1 LALPTKTLVMDRR
14 EFVTA
19 KKKIAPAR
27 TNETEETVRTFSGLT
42 PYNGPWTSNEVIH
55 LLKRTMFGST
65 PDDINFFLG
74 LGMNQSVDS
83 LLTLPAT
90 PPAPPVKN
98 YNNNNI
104 PTTDPDY
111 NIPMGQ
117 TWVTINTTDAE
128 GQRRNSLKAWW
139 MGLMINQ
146 ERNIREKMT
155 LFWANHFSIETSDLG
170 RMIWAYNN
178 NALCRKNALGNFKQF
193 VRDVTLDV
201 AMLRYLNGYLNIS
214 SAPDEN
220 YARELQELFTLGK
233 ENNPNYTEDDVK
245 KAARVLTGWKINA
258 NTNTYSFTASQHD
271 TTSKQFS
278 SFYNNTVIT
287 GRSGA
292 TAGDLELT
300 DLLNMIF
307 SKSTEV
313 SRFIVKKLYRYFVY
327 YKIDTATETSI
338 INPLAQLLVSN
349 NWEIKPV
356 LSALFKSE
364 HFFDTVN
371 IGCYIKSPVD
381 LVVSVCREFGVVFPN
396 ATDYV
401 NAYNMWSFMQS
412 YAALLQQNI
421 GDPPNVA
428 GWAAF
433 YQAPQFHETWI
444 NADTYPRRNLFTDTM
459 IGPGYTRSGQ
469 KIIID
474 PVAFTKKLSNP
485 SDPNILMN
493 DALRI
498 LFRIDLSAASKTAL
512 KNQILLS
519 NQAQDYYWTNAWA
532 AYISNPTAANYQVVY
547 TRLRDLYKYL
557 MDLAEYQLC

>member
-1 LALPTKTLVMDRR
+1 MALPTKTLVMDRR

-19 KKKIAPAR
+19 KKKTAPVG
-27 TNETEETVRTFSGLT
+27 TNEPKETIRTFSGLT

-65 PDDINFFLG
+65 PDDINYFLG
-74 LGMNQSVDS
+74 LGLNQSVDT
-83 LLTLPAT
+83 LLTVSAT

-104 PTTDPDY
+104 PATDPDY

-117 TWVTINTTDAE
+117 TWVTINTTDAD

-170 RMIWAYNN
+170 RMIWAYNC
-178 NALCRKNALGNFKQF
+178 NALCRRNALGNFKQF
-193 VRDVTLDV
+193 VKDITLDA

-214 SAPDEN
+214 TAPDEN

-233 ENNPNYTEDDVK
+233 ENDPNYTEDDVK

-258 NTNTYSFTASQHD
+258 NTNTYSFNSGQHD

-300 DLLNMIF
+300 DLINMIF

-327 YKIDTATETSI
+327 YKIDSATETNVI
-338 INPLAQLLVSN
+338 APLAQLLVSN

-364 HFFDTVN
+364 HFFDVVN
-371 IGCYIKSPVD
+371 QGCYIKSPVD
-381 LVVSVCREFGVVFPN
+381 LVVSVCREFGIVFPN

-401 NAYNMWSFMQS
+401 NAYNMWSFMQG

-498 LFRIDLSAASKTAL
+498 LFRIDLSATSKTAL

>member
-1 LALPTKTLVMDRR
+1 MDRR

-19 KKKIAPAR
+19 KKKTAPVG
-27 TNETEETVRTFSGLT
+27 TNEPKETIRTFSGLT

-65 PDDINFFLG
+65 PDDINYFLG
-74 LGMNQSVDS
+74 LGLNQSVDT
-83 LLTLPAT
+83 LLTVSAT

-104 PTTDPDY
+104 PATDPDY

-117 TWVTINTTDAE
+117 TWVTINTTDAD

-155 LFWANHFSIETSDLG
+155 LFWANHFSIETNDLG
-170 RMIWAYNN
+170 RMIWAYNC
-178 NALCRKNALGNFKQF
+178 NALCRRNALGNFKQF
-193 VRDVTLDV
+193 VKDITLDA

-214 SAPDEN
+214 TAPDEN

-233 ENNPNYTEDDVK
+233 ENDPNYTEDDVK

-258 NTNTYSFTASQHD
+258 NTNTYSFNSGQHD

-300 DLLNMIF
+300 DLINMIF

-327 YKIDTATETSI
+327 YKIDSATETNVI
-338 INPLAQLLVSN
+338 APLAQLLVSN

-364 HFFDTVN
+364 HFFDVVN
-371 IGCYIKSPVD
+371 QGCYIKSPVD
-381 LVVSVCREFGVVFPN
+381 LVVSVCREFGIVFPN

-485 SDPNILMN
+485 SDPNILLN

-498 LFRIDLSAASKTAL
+498 LFRIDLSATSKTAL

>member
-1 LALPTKTLVMDRR
+1 MDRR
-14 EFVTA
+14 EFVTT
-19 KKKIAPAR
+19 KKKIAPGR
-27 TNETEETVRTFSGLT
+27 NNQTEEAVRTFSGLT

-83 LLTLPAT
+83 LLTVSAT

-104 PTTDPDY
+104 PATDPDY

-155 LFWANHFSIETSDLG
+155 LFWANHFSTETTDLG

-193 VRDVTLDV
+193 VRDITLDV

-214 SAPDEN
+214 TAPDEN
-220 YARELQELFTLGK
+220 YGRELQELFTLGK

-300 DLLNMIF
+300 DLINMIF

-327 YKIDTATETSI
+327 YKIDSATETNVI
-338 INPLAQLLVSN
+338 DPLAQLLVSN

-356 LSALFKSE
+356 LSVLFKSE
-364 HFFDTVN
+364 HFFDVVN
-371 IGCYIKSPVD
+371 QGCYIKSPVD
-381 LVVSVCREFGVVFPN
+381 LVVSVCREFGIVFPN

-444 NADTYPRRNLFTDTM
+444 NADTYPKRNLFTDTM

-498 LFRIDLSAASKTAL
+498 LFRIDLSATSKTAL

>member
-1 LALPTKTLVMDRR
+1 MDRR
-14 EFVTA
+14 EFVTT
-19 KKKIAPAR
+19 KKKIAPGR
-27 TNETEETVRTFSGLT
+27 NNQTEAVRTFSGLT

-83 LLTLPAT
+83 LLTVSAT

-104 PTTDPDY
+104 PATDPDY

-155 LFWANHFSIETSDLG
+155 LFWANHFSTETTDLG

-193 VRDVTLDV
+193 VRDITLDV

-214 SAPDEN
+214 TAPDEN
-220 YARELQELFTLGK
+220 YGRELQELFTLGK

-300 DLLNMIF
+300 DLINMIF

-327 YKIDTATETSI
+327 YKIDSATETNVI
-338 INPLAQLLVSN
+338 DPLAQLLVSN

-356 LSALFKSE
+356 LSVLFKSE
-364 HFFDTVN
+364 HFFDVVN
-371 IGCYIKSPVD
+371 QGCYIKSPVD
-381 LVVSVCREFGVVFPN
+381 LVVSVCREFGIVFPN

-444 NADTYPRRNLFTDTM
+444 NADTYPKRNLFTDTM

-498 LFRIDLSAASKTAL
+498 LFRIDLSATSKTAL

>member
-1 LALPTKTLVMDRR
+1 MDRR

-19 KKKIAPAR
+19 KKKNASLKTAETKETAR
-27 TNETEETVRTFSGLT
+27 TFAGLT

-74 LGMNQSVDS
+74 LGINQSVDT
-83 LLTLPAT
+83 LLTVSAT

-104 PTTDPDY
+104 PVTDPDY
-111 NIPMGQ
+111 NIAMGQ

-155 LFWANHFSIETSDLG
+155 LFWANHFSTETNDLG

-193 VRDVTLDV
+193 VRDVTLDA

-214 SAPDEN
+214 TAPDEN
-220 YARELQELFTLGK
+220 YGRELQELFTLGK

-258 NTNTYSFTASQHD
+258 NTNTYSFNSAQHD

-300 DLLNMIF
+300 DLIDMIF

-327 YKIDTATETSI
+327 YKIDAATETNVIS
-338 INPLAQLLVSN
+338 PLAQLLVSS

-356 LSALFKSE
+356 LAALFKSE
-364 HFFDTVN
+364 HFFDIVN
-371 IGCYIKSPVD
+371 QGCYIKSPVD
-381 LVVSVCREFGVVFPN
+381 LVVSVCREFGIVFPN
-396 ATDYV
+396 TTDYV

-428 GWAAF
+428 GWAAY

-519 NQAQDYYWTNAWA
+519 NQAQDYYWTNAWT
-532 AYISNPTAANYQVVY
+532 AYINNPIAANYQVVY

>member
-1 LALPTKTLVMDRR
+1 MALPTKTLFMDRR

-19 KKKIAPAR
+19 KKKIVPVR
-27 TNETEETVRTFSGLT
+27 TNETKETARTFSGLT

-65 PDDINFFLG
+65 PDDINYFLG
-74 LGMNQSVDS
+74 LGMNQSVDT
-83 LLTLPAT
+83 LLTVSAT
-90 PPAPPVKN
+90 PPPPPVKN
-98 YNNNNI
+98 YTNTNI
-104 PTTDPDY
+104 PVTDPDY

-117 TWVTINTTDAE
+117 TWVAINTTDAD

-155 LFWANHFSIETSDLG
+155 LFWHNHFATETTDLG
-170 RMIWAYNN
+170 RMIWAYNYN
-178 NALCRKNALGNFKQF
+178 VLCRKNALGNFKQF
-193 VRDVTLDV
+193 VRDITLDT

-214 SAPDEN
+214 TAPDEN

-233 ENNPNYTEDDVK
+233 ENNPNYTENDVMA
-245 KAARVLTGWKINA
+245 AARVLTGWKINA
-258 NTNTYSFTASQHD
+258 TTNTYFFNSNQHD
-271 TTSKQFS
+271 RNNKQFS
-278 SFYNNTVIT
+278 SFYNNYVLT
-287 GRSGA
+287 GRTGA
-292 TAGDLELT
+292 TAGDLELD

-313 SRFIVKKLYRYFVY
+313 SRFIVRKLYRYFIY
-327 YKIDTATETSI
+327 YKIDTATEANV

-356 LSALFKSE
+356 LSALLKSE
-364 HFFDTVN
+364 HFFDVVN
-371 IGCYIKSPVD
+371 QGCYIKSPVD
-381 LVVSVCREFGVVFPN
+381 MVVSVCREFGIVFPN

-401 NAYNMWSFMQS
+401 NTYNMWSFMQS

-421 GDPPNVA
+421 GDPPSVA

-498 LFRIDLSAASKTAL
+498 LFRIDLSTASKTAL

>member
-1 LALPTKTLVMDRR
+1 MDRR

-19 KKKIAPAR
+19 KKKIAPSR
-27 TNETEETVRTFSGLT
+27 TNETQVAVRTFSGLT

-83 LLTLPAT
+83 LLTVSVT

-98 YNNNNI
+98 YNNTNI

-214 SAPDEN
+214 TAPDEN

-271 TTSKQFS
+271 VTSKQFS
-278 SFYNNTVIT
+278 SFYNNTVIA

-300 DLLNMIF
+300 DLINMIF

-327 YKIDTATETSI
+327 YKIDTATETNVI
-338 INPLAQLLVSN
+338 DPLAQLLVSN

-356 LSALFKSE
+356 LTALLKSE

-371 IGCYIKSPVD
+371 QGCYIKSPVD
-381 LVVSVCREFGVVFPN
+381 LVASVCREFGVVFPN

>member
-1 LALPTKTLVMDRR
+1 MDRR

-19 KKKIAPAR
+19 KKKSAPAR
-27 TNETEETVRTFSGLT
+27 TNETKEPVRTFSGLT

-65 PDDINFFLG
+65 PDDINYFLG
-74 LGMNQSVDS
+74 LGMNQSVDT
-83 LLTLPAT
+83 LLTVSAT

-104 PTTDPDY
+104 PATDPDY

-117 TWVTINTTDAE
+117 TWVTINTTDAD

-155 LFWANHFSIETSDLG
+155 LFWHNHFATETTDLG
-170 RMIWAYNN
+170 RMIWAYNYN
-178 NALCRKNALGNFKQF
+178 VLCRKNALGNFKQF
-193 VRDVTLDV
+193 VRDITLDA
-201 AMLRYLNGYLNIS
+201 AMLRYLNGYLNINT
-214 SAPDEN
+214 APDEN

-233 ENNPNYTEDDVK
+233 ENNPNYTEDDVMA
-245 KAARVLTGWKINA
+245 AARVLTGWKINGT
-258 NTNTYSFTASQHD
+258 TNTYFFNSNQHD
-271 TTSKQFS
+271 RNNKQFS
-278 SFYNNTVIT
+278 SFYNNYVLT
-287 GRSGA
+287 GRTGV

-300 DLLNMIF
+300 DLINLIF

-313 SRFIVKKLYRYFVY
+313 SRFIAKKLYRYFVY
-327 YKIDTATETSI
+327 YKIDAATEVNV

-356 LSALFKSE
+356 LSVLFKSE
-364 HFFDTVN
+364 HFFDVVN
-371 IGCYIKSPVD
+371 QGCYIKSPVD
-381 LVVSVCREFGVVFPN
+381 LVVSVCREFGIVFPN

-421 GDPPNVA
+421 GDPPSVA

-493 DALRI
+493 DALRF

-519 NQAQDYYWTNAWA
+519 NQSQDYYWTNAWA

>member
-1 LALPTKTLVMDRR
+1 MDRR

-19 KKKIAPAR
+19 KKKTAPVR
-27 TNETEETVRTFSGLT
+27 THETKETARTFSGLT

-65 PDDINFFLG
+65 PDDINYFLG
-74 LGMNQSVDS
+74 LGMSQSVDT
-83 LLTLPAT
+83 LLTVSAT

-104 PTTDPDY
+104 PATDPDY

-117 TWVTINTTDAE
+117 TWVTINTTDAD

-155 LFWANHFSIETSDLG
+155 LFWHNHFATETTELG
-170 RMIWAYNN
+170 RMIWAYNY

-193 VRDVTLDV
+193 VRDITLDA

-214 SAPDEN
+214 TAPDEN

-233 ENNPNYTEDDVK
+233 ENNPNYTEDDVMA
-245 KAARVLTGWKINA
+245 AARVLTGWKINGT
-258 NTNTYSFTASQHD
+258 TNTYFFNSNQHD
-271 TTSKQFS
+271 RNNKQFS
-278 SFYNNTVIT
+278 SFYNNYVLT
-287 GRSGA
+287 GRTGG

-300 DLLNMIF
+300 DLINMIF

-313 SRFIVKKLYRYFVY
+313 SRFIAKKLYRYFVY
-327 YKIDTATETSI
+327 YKIDAAAEANV
-338 INPLAQLLVSN
+338 INPLAQLLISN

-364 HFFDTVN
+364 HFFDVVN
-371 IGCYIKSPVD
+371 QGCYIKSPVD
-381 LVVSVCREFGVVFPN
+381 LVVSVCREFGIVFPN

-401 NAYNMWSFMQS
+401 NAYNMWGFMQS

-421 GDPPNVA
+421 GDPPSVA

-469 KIIID
+469 KIVID

-519 NQAQDYYWTNAWA
+519 NQSQDYYWTNAWA

>member
-1 LALPTKTLVMDRR
+1 MDRR

-19 KKKIAPAR
+19 KKKIATAR
-27 TNETEETVRTFSGLT
+27 TNETKETVRTFSGLT
-42 PYNGPWTSNEVIH
+42 PYNGSWTSNEVIH

-74 LGMNQSVDS
+74 LGMNQSVDT
-83 LLTLPAT
+83 LLTVSAT

-104 PTTDPDY
+104 PATDPDY

-117 TWVTINTTDAE
+117 TWVTINTTDAD
-128 GQRRNSLKAWW
+128 GQRRGSLKSWW

-155 LFWANHFSIETSDLG
+155 LFWANHFSIETNDLG

-178 NALCRKNALGNFKQF
+178 NVLCRKNALGNFKQF

-214 SAPDEN
+214 TAPDEN
-220 YARELQELFTLGK
+220 YGRELQELFTLGK

-245 KAARVLTGWKINA
+245 KAARVLTGWKING

-278 SFYNNTVIT
+278 SFYNNTIIT

-300 DLLNMIF
+300 DLINMIF

-327 YKIDTATETSI
+327 YKIDTATETNVI
-338 INPLAQLLVSN
+338 DPLAQILVSN

-356 LSALFKSE
+356 LSALLKSE

-371 IGCYIKSPVD
+371 QGCYIKSPVD
-381 LVVSVCREFGVVFPN
+381 LVVSVCREFGIVFPN

-401 NAYNMWSFMQS
+401 NAYNMWGFMQS

-485 SDPNILMN
+485 GDPNILMN

>member
-1 LALPTKTLVMDRR
+1 MALPTKTLVMDRR

-19 KKKIAPAR
+19 KKKIEPAKP
-27 TNETEETVRTFSGLT
+27 NETEVTVRTFSGLT

-74 LGMNQSVDS
+74 LGMSQSVDS
-83 LLTLPAT
+83 LLTVPAT

-245 KAARVLTGWKINA
+245 KAARVLTGWKING
-258 NTNTYSFTASQHD
+258 NTNTFSFTASQHD

-287 GRSGA
+287 GRSGT

-300 DLLNMIF
+300 DLINMIF

-313 SRFIVKKLYRYFVY
+313 STFIVKKLYRYFVY
-327 YKIDTATETSI
+327 YKIDAATEANV
-338 INPLAQLLVSN
+338 INPLAQLFISS

-356 LSALFKSE
+356 LAALLKSE
-364 HFFDTVN
+364 HFFDVVN
-371 IGCYIKSPVD
+371 QGCYIKSPVD

-474 PVAFTKKLSNP
+474 PVSFTKKLSNP

-498 LFRIDLSAASKTAL
+498 FFRIDLSAASKTAL

-557 MDLAEYQLC
+557 MDLAEYQLS

>member
-1 LALPTKTLVMDRR
+1 MDRR

-19 KKKIAPAR
+19 KKKTAPVG
-27 TNETEETVRTFSGLT
+27 TNEPKETIRTFSGLT

-65 PDDINFFLG
+65 PDDINYFLG
-74 LGMNQSVDS
+74 LGLNQSVDT
-83 LLTLPAT
+83 LLTVSAT

-104 PTTDPDY
+104 PATDPDY

-117 TWVTINTTDAE
+117 TWVTINTTDAD

-170 RMIWAYNN
+170 RMIWAYNC
-178 NALCRKNALGNFKQF
+178 NALCRRNALGNFKQF
-193 VRDVTLDV
+193 VKDITLDA

-214 SAPDEN
+214 TAPDEN

-233 ENNPNYTEDDVK
+233 ENDPNYTEDDVK

-258 NTNTYSFTASQHD
+258 NTNTYSFNSGQHD

-300 DLLNMIF
+300 DLINMIF

-327 YKIDTATETSI
+327 YKIDSATETNVI
-338 INPLAQLLVSN
+338 APLAQLLVSN

-364 HFFDTVN
+364 HFFDVVN
-371 IGCYIKSPVD
+371 QGCYIKSPVD
-381 LVVSVCREFGVVFPN
+381 LVVSVCREFGIVFPN

-485 SDPNILMN
+485 SDPNILLN

-498 LFRIDLSAASKTAL
+498 LFRIDLSATSKTAL

>member
-1 LALPTKTLVMDRR
+1 MDRR

-19 KKKIAPAR
+19 KRKPVPKTAEK
-27 TNETEETVRTFSGLT
+27 NETARTFSGLT
-42 PYNGPWTSNEVIH
+42 PYSGPWSANEVVH

-65 PDDINFFLG
+65 IDDVNYFLSKS
-74 LGMNQSVDS
+74 MAQAVDEI
-83 LLTLPAT
+83 LTIPAT
-90 PPAPPVKN
+90 APAPPVKN

-117 TWVTINTTDAE
+117 TWVNINTTDAE
-128 GQRRNSLKAWW
+128 GQRRTSLKAWW
-139 MGLMINQ
+139 MGLMINH

-155 LFWANHFSIETSDLG
+155 LFWHNHFATETNDLG
-170 RMIWAYNN
+170 RMIWAYNYI
-178 NALCRKNALGNFKQF
+178 ALCRRNALGNFKQF
-193 VRDVTLDV
+193 VREMTLDV
-201 AMLRYLNGYLNIS
+201 AMLRYLNGYLNVNT
-214 SAPDEN
+214 APDEN

-245 KAARVLTGWKINA
+245 NAARVLTGWKING
-258 NTNTYSFTASQHD
+258 NTNTYSFNANQHD
-271 TTSKQFS
+271 TASKQFS

-300 DLLNMIF
+300 DLINMIF
-307 SKSTEV
+307 SKSPEV
-313 SRFIVKKLYRYFVY
+313 SKFIVKKLYRYFVY
-327 YKIDTATETSI
+327 YKIDSATETNVI
-338 INPLAQLLVSN
+338 DPLAQMLVSN

-356 LSALFKSE
+356 LNALFKSE
-364 HFFDTVN
+364 HFFDVVN
-371 IGCYIKSPVD
+371 QGCYIKSPID
-381 LVVSVCREFGVVFPN
+381 LVVSVCREFAIVFPN

-401 NAYNMWSFMQS
+401 NAYNMWGFIQS
-412 YAALLQQNI
+412 YGSLLQQNI

-428 GWAAF
+428 GWPAF

-444 NADTYPRRNLFTDTM
+444 NTDTYPRRNLFTDTM
-459 IGPGYTRSGQ
+459 ITSGYTRSGQ

-474 PVAFTKKLSNP
+474 PVAFTRKLSNP
-485 SDPNILMN
+485 TDPNILLN
-493 DALRI
+493 DALKI
-498 LFRIDLSAASKTAL
+498 LFRIDLSSASKTAL

-519 NQAQDYYWTNAWA
+519 NQAQDYYWTNAWN
-532 AYISNPTAANYQVVY
+532 AYISNPSNANYQVVY

>member
-1 LALPTKTLVMDRR
+1 MDRR

-19 KKKIAPAR
+19 RKKIASVR
-27 TNETEETVRTFSGLT
+27 TNEPKETVRTFSGLT

-74 LGMNQSVDS
+74 LGMNQSVDT
-83 LLTLPAT
+83 LLAVPAT

-104 PTTDPDY
+104 PATDPDY

-155 LFWANHFSIETSDLG
+155 LFWANHFSIETNDLG
-170 RMIWAYNN
+170 RMIWAYNC

-193 VRDVTLDV
+193 VRDITLDA

-214 SAPDEN
+214 TAPDEN
-220 YARELQELFTLGK
+220 YGRELQELFTLGK

-245 KAARVLTGWKINA
+245 KAARVLTGWKING
-258 NTNTYSFTASQHD
+258 NTNTYSFNSAQHD

-278 SFYNNTVIT
+278 SFYDNTVIT

-292 TAGDLELT
+292 TAGELELT
-300 DLLNMIF
+300 DLINMIF

-327 YKIDTATETSI
+327 YKIDTATETNVI
-338 INPLAQLLVSN
+338 DPLAQLLVSN
-349 NWEIKPV
+349 NFEIKPV

-364 HFFDTVN
+364 HFFDVVN
-371 IGCYIKSPVD
+371 QGCYIKSPVD
-381 LVVSVCREFGVVFPN
+381 LIVSVCREFGIVFPN

-401 NAYNMWSFMQS
+401 NAYNMWGFMQNF
-412 YAALLQQNI
+412 AALLQQNI

>member
-1 LALPTKTLVMDRR
+1 MDRR
-14 EFVTA
+14 AFLTA
-19 KKKIAPAR
+19 KKKTAAVDASHA
-27 TNETEETVRTFSGLT
+27 TETARTFSGLT

-65 PDDINFFLG
+65 PDDINYFLG
-74 LGMNQSVDS
+74 LGMNQSVDT
-83 LLTLPAT
+83 LLSVPAT
-90 PPAPPVKN
+90 APAPPVKN

-104 PTTDPDY
+104 PATDPDY

-117 TWVTINTTDAE
+117 TWVTINTADAD
-128 GQRRNSLKAWW
+128 GQRRNPLKAWW

-155 LFWANHFSIETSDLG
+155 LFWHNHFSTETADLG
-170 RMIWAYNN
+170 RMIWAYNY

-193 VRDVTLDV
+193 VREMTLDV

-233 ENNPNYTEDDVK
+233 ENDPNYTEDDVK
-245 KAARVLTGWKINA
+245 KAARVLTGWKING
-258 NTNTYSFTASQHD
+258 NTNSYSFNANQHD
-271 TTSKQFS
+271 TAAKQFS
-278 SFYNNTVIT
+278 SFYNNTIIT

-300 DLLNMIF
+300 DLINMIF
-307 SKSTEV
+307 SKSAEV
-313 SRFIVKKLYRYFVY
+313 SKFIVKKLYRYFIY
-327 YKIDTATETSI
+327 YKIDATTEANV

-356 LSALFKSE
+356 LSALLKSE

-371 IGCYIKSPVD
+371 HGCYIKSPVD
-381 LVVSVCREFGVVFPN
+381 MVVSVCREFSIVFPN

-401 NAYNMWSFMQS
+401 NNYNMWSFIQS

-421 GDPPNVA
+421 GDPPSVA

-469 KIIID
+469 KIVID
-474 PVAFTKKLSNP
+474 PVAFTKKLSDPSNP
-485 SDPNILMN
+485 NTLMN
-493 DALRI
+493 DALKI
-498 LFRIDLSAASKTAL
+498 LFRIDLSSSSKTAL

-519 NQAQDYYWTNAWA
+519 NQTQDYYWTNAWA
-532 AYISNPTAANYQVVY
+532 AYINNPSSANYQVVF
-547 TRLRDLYKYL
+547 TRLRDLYKYF
-557 MDLAEYQLC
+557 MNLAEYQLC